1 MGAACSEVEDAEAPE
16 RGAKSTSLE
25 EWRRHRFEKNPE
37 FCSFDQLARP
47 LNVLR
52 DGILA
57 RKDNEPVL
65 LVGPV
70 LGRVTDTSASFL
82 VEVSEEIDVNISIVQ
97 VNGFRGPLDRHV
109 YPMGTSQ
116 DFQQPSLVSLE
127 LDRTFF
133 SPKSAVCCVQRLKPG
148 MPVTFQLQNL
158 LSDSP
163 YMVFVSNIPDLELRN
178 PLRFRTMPL
187 RVERLRLVAIGDY
200 AASNFGTMAGE
211 DSEEGMDPWRELLK
225 TVKAGAAEPHVAL
238 HLGRNSATHLF
249 EEVMD
254 SLKEHQSYCEGPK
267 QTMLR
272 RARDLLRESYRT
284 TLGGHRQLRAILAQL
299 CSNICVFMP
308 PLELPKILEQIH
320 ELETKAKQTGA
331 EVTLLLGDL
340 HQLLCLALEVYQEYE
355 RAMYI
360 VDAGEISDS
369 VEEWHIHRYGSVTIM
384 VLDTKGHAITA
395 ALTGTKSKQILS
407 EKQWDAIEE
416 VLADE
421 TDKGS
426 KGSLEKGV
434 GENAEDSGHVALNAI
449 DMGLKGSLER
459 GLGEDTENSGNAALS
474 KIDKGSK
481 GSLEKGFEE
490 DNDHFGLNKGCEG
503 SVGKDFVEDAADP
516 DFALKE
522 VSKLFKEAL
531 EEEVKQVDLPSA
543 ADEGVD
549 SSLQSPLTWK
559 DSRLEQETLLEKLFD
574 WKKVQPSKREVV
586 LLNGA
591 DFSSTGTLSDT
602 RLDMSIPVVLA
613 GVVEGH
619 SRGHHPWKL
628 DADLPGGRFKYSYE
642 EPIMDHWGLPFLDI
656 TVTEDQV
663 AVQISMVT
671 GRRKQHVHAFPS
683 TARAGRA
690 RGH

>member
-355 RAMYI
+355 RAMWDGSFHLSLDYLRLGRGWLHTPLPMVSHEPEPASTEYI

-421 TDKGS
+421 VAQVLLFVSELPLALEESEARRSLFHENSAEVLHEDGTALDHPLRHGRWTMSWDMAAGIWDGHGHDSRQVVKKASKGSFEKGLGEDAKDSGHVAVNATDMGSKGSLKGFGEDAEDSGHVALSKTDKGSKGSLEKGLREDAESSGHVVLNKTDKGS

-434 GENAEDSGHVALNAI
+434 GENAEESEHVALNAT
-449 DMGLKGSLER
+449 DM
-459 GLGEDTENSGNAALS
+459 
-474 KIDKGSK
+474 GSK
-481 GSLEKGFEE
+481 GSLEKGLGEGAE
-490 DNDHFGLNKGCEG
+490 NSGHVVLNKTDKGSKGQLGEG
-503 SVGKDFVEDAADP
+503 
-516 DFALKE
+516 L
-522 VSKLFKEAL
+522 
-531 EEEVKQVDLPSA
+531 
-543 ADEGVD
+543 
-549 SSLQSPLTWK
+549 
-559 DSRLEQETLLEKLFD
+559 
-574 WKKVQPSKREVV
+574 
-586 LLNGA
+586 
-591 DFSSTGTLSDT
+591 
-602 RLDMSIPVVLA
+602 
-613 GVVEGH
+613 
-619 SRGHHPWKL
+619 
-628 DADLPGGRFKYSYE
+628 
-642 EPIMDHWGLPFLDI
+642 
-656 TVTEDQV
+656 
-663 AVQISMVT
+663 
-671 GRRKQHVHAFPS
+671 
-683 TARAGRA
+683 
-690 RGH
+690 

>member
-1 MGAACSEVEDAEAPE
+1 MEKGVGENAEESEHVALNATDMGSKGSLEKGLGEGAENSGHVVLNKTDKGSKGSLEKGVGENAEDSGHVALNAIDMGSKGSLEKGLGEDAENS
-16 RGAKSTSLE
+16 GHVVLNKTDKGSKGSLE
-25 EWRRHRFEKNPE
+25 K
-37 FCSFDQLARP
+37 
-47 LNVLR
+47 
-52 DGILA
+52 G
-57 RKDNEPVL
+57 
-65 LVGPV
+65 VGEN
-70 LGRVTDTSASFL
+70 A
-82 VEVSEEIDVNISIVQ
+82 
-97 VNGFRGPLDRHV
+97 
-109 YPMGTSQ
+109 
-116 DFQQPSLVSLE
+116 
-127 LDRTFF
+127 
-133 SPKSAVCCVQRLKPG
+133 
-148 MPVTFQLQNL
+148 
-158 LSDSP
+158 
-163 YMVFVSNIPDLELRN
+163 
-178 PLRFRTMPL
+178 
-187 RVERLRLVAIGDY
+187 
-200 AASNFGTMAGE
+200 E
-211 DSEEGMDPWRELLK
+211 DSG
-225 TVKAGAAEPHVAL
+225 HVAL
-238 HLGRNSATHLF
+238 NATDMGSKGSLEKGLGEDAENS
-249 EEVMD
+249 
-254 SLKEHQSYCEGPK
+254 
-267 QTMLR
+267 
-272 RARDLLRESYRT
+272 
-284 TLGGHRQLRAILAQL
+284 GH
-299 CSNICVFMP
+299 V
-308 PLELPKILEQIH
+308 
-320 ELETKAKQTGA
+320 
-331 EVTLLLGDL
+331 
-340 HQLLCLALEVYQEYE
+340 
-355 RAMYI
+355 
-360 VDAGEISDS
+360 
-369 VEEWHIHRYGSVTIM
+369 
-384 VLDTKGHAITA
+384 VLNK
-395 ALTGTKSKQILS
+395 
-407 EKQWDAIEE
+407 
-416 VLADE
+416 

-656 TVTEDQV
+656 TVTEAGFVSARCTLKTFERPCLFGCFVRCFRVFFLEKRPRYTIYDGSQ
-663 AVQISMVT
+663 
-671 GRRKQHVHAFPS
+671 FS
-683 TARAGRA
+683 TLSGPGGGPNLHGHRPPEAARACLPKHCKGRA
-690 RGH
+690 SAWALKSE